1 MTIEG
6 KTHYVSTNN
15 ITSLMVQ
22 QVLTLDKYYSLN
34 LLNGIL
40 PQTGFLIIIKN
51 MEGCVFSILFLSLS
65 TASLND

>member
-1 MTIEG
+1 
-6 KTHYVSTNN
+6 
-15 ITSLMVQ
+15 MVQ

-40 PQTGFLIIIKN
+40 PQIGFLIIIKN
-51 MEGCVFSILFLSLS
+51 TEGWVFSILFLSLS